1 MIDDGDPTSAPPR
14 ALRLLVDELRAEEPP
29 VLDWDRVESGLL
41 ARIEAT
47 SSQGPSRS
55 IEASGV
61 DTSGVVDLLDGAPRG
76 DAAVAGGGA
85 ERAEVLVPWDEE
97 DDAGWRSVRRPPSG
111 EASTGAERGGSSLE
125 AARRGGAPPAVAGR
139 GRRWAA
145 AVAAIAAAVAAGWA
159 LAPSQAVTVAEPV
172 DLASVAREP
181 RIEGALDLASL
192 RGGDLVEATEGPV
205 RFGRDGILTWTLSAG
220 GRLRVVSGIG
230 HEELRHVVAL
240 ESGALDVEVVPRD
253 HASEAPPSTPA
264 ERFVVEVGGARVA
277 VHGTAFRV
285 VRSTQGIVVD
295 VSRGVVAVGP
305 RDGAPGSGHRL
316 QAPERAAFGLD
327 GRGYR
332 TLPARSA
339 DVASTDERY
348 AGASVELVGTDRDR
362 AESPGPLGDPLGGDP
377 GAATTEPRPGASVA
391 PAPGA
396 SGGGRGAGAPSA
408 PAVSAAT
415 PDRIGAEVASCIRR
429 ARAASADARV
439 TVSSSL
445 VVDVDATGAPRSVRF
460 DPPIRPDLQACAQTV
475 FGRRFA
481 GAGHVVVPIE
491 VVLEPR

>member
-1 MIDDGDPTSAPPR
+1 MSDDGDPTSAPPR

-29 VLDWDRVESGLL
+29 AVDWDLMESRLL
-41 ARIEAT
+41 ARIEAEP
-47 SSQGPSRS
+47 SAGVEGSRAVGPS
-55 IEASGV
+55 AV
-61 DTSGVVDLLDGAPRG
+61 DTSGVVDLLGGAPGHSSASPRSG
-76 DAAVAGGGA
+76 T
-85 ERAEVLVPWDEE
+85 ERAEVLVPWDDEE
-97 DDAGWRSVRRPPSG
+97 DASWRSVRRPPV
-111 EASTGAERGGSSLE
+111 EAPPTRALRRARDLPL
-125 AARRGGAPPAVAGR
+125 RRG
-139 GRRWAA
+139 RWAA
-145 AVAAIAAAVAAGWA
+145 AFAAIAVAAAAVWA
-159 LAPSQAVTVAEPV
+159 LAPSQALPVAEPV

-205 RFGRDGILTWTLSAG
+205 RFGRDGVLTWTLSAG

-230 HEELRHVVAL
+230 HEEPRHVVAL
-240 ESGALDVEVVPRD
+240 EYGALDVEVVPLE
-253 HASEAPPSTPA
+253 HAPAGPPSTPA

-305 RDGAPGSGHRL
+305 REGAPGSGQRL
-316 QAPERAAFGLD
+316 EAPQRAAFGLD

-348 AGASVELVGTDRDR
+348 AGASVELVATERDR
-362 AESPGPLGDPLGGDP
+362 AESSGAIED
-377 GAATTEPRPGASVA
+377 GAAALGPGSGEAPDRRPGAGEPGGATAA
-391 PAPGA
+391 PSSGAP
-396 SGGGRGAGAPSA
+396 GGGRGAPSS
-408 PAVSAAT
+408 PAASAAT

-429 ARAASADARV
+429 AGAASSDARV

-445 VVDVDATGAPRSVRF
+445 VVDVDAGGAPRSVRF
-460 DPPIRPDLQACAQTV
+460 DPPIRPDLQACAQSV
-475 FGRRFA
+475 FGRRFS